1 MFLRVSILSTLI
13 YLGVLQLFTCNL
25 SYSQSVSDAG
35 ISELFSSANKYLQSG
50 DYKGAIP
57 YLQEAVTR
65 TSSLTDPQGK
75 ETCQT
80 CRFELARAQFQDGA
94 VASAIAVMEEY
105 LSNEPIKK
113 EDAAL
118 SLLATGFFDLQEWEK
133 VELTARRLLSLDK
146 LSEENEFDAN
156 LFLGQALYRQEKWKD
171 CVNPLEYAVKYAND
185 ERTRRICNVMVVGA
199 LVKAE
204 EWNRLFGFIPKLYRT
219 DAKYDITLNLT
230 LMQAGKSRYED
241 EDYLNALLL
250 YRMVLPRNSLLN
262 YTEELVDKLSDKL
275 QADIRIGIRESDI
288 KKRQTQIDSIIESKQ
303 VLIDLPPYEDEV
315 TFRIG
320 SIYSEKKR
328 FWEGFVLFDK
338 LYQQDRTSEI
348 GEAAMWQ
355 SVLILYDVGE
365 TKRAEER
372 IIRYLE
378 ENPSGQYARSLLNL
392 MMRDNYVRQE
402 FQDVVNMKE
411 YVNIISPPLTEEDK
425 AQQADLYYLLAF
437 GYFQNQ
443 DYYGAGQQF
452 SNIISS
458 YPNSIHF
465 NDSKY
470 FRGMASMLQA
480 DYINALNDFINYR
493 NDNMNGE
500 HSSAALFRQAV
511 CQFGLENIDA
521 SKALFSEF
529 ISLYPNDIL
538 VSEAYSY
545 RGDIL
550 ASMEA
555 NENLLNPLD
564 DAIIDYRKGINTA
577 QTSLQSSYAAFKA
590 AEVYKL
596 EEKWQD
602 IIDLMNFYLDRW
614 EESANI
620 SEATFWIGRSK
631 IKLDQIDSALN
642 SYLDAINRFG
652 NDIDQVGVD
661 KIILELSNAASNLL
675 DEDEYK
681 LLSSRIGIMS
691 SEIDDQLSILKI
703 RLNTIQAMLD
713 KSEDELGKSLLIN
726 KTELN
731 LMSPVT
737 LAILCDVAP
746 VYAPDRANEISDFFM
761 SRFDDSD
768 QLWKAYRA
776 KASQLL
782 KNGSENKLLDLIDEV
797 QSIFG
802 ADSYMGWAQLMKANA
817 NFNLGNFEQAEKDY
831 ELITNIREWKGSMH
845 AESWLKRGSCRE
857 KIGDLEAAHT
867 FFQRTYLL
875 FRGYD
880 DGYWAA
886 QAYLS
891 AADVLSEMGK
901 NKEAISTL
909 DEMLNDPYTESHPLT
924 DKAKMKMELL

>member
-1 MFLRVSILSTLI
+1 M
-13 YLGVLQLFTCNL
+13 
-25 SYSQSVSDAG
+25 
-35 ISELFSSANKYLQSG
+35 
-50 DYKGAIP
+50 
-57 YLQEAVTR
+57 
-65 TSSLTDPQGK
+65 
-75 ETCQT
+75 
-80 CRFELARAQFQDGA
+80 
-94 VASAIAVMEEY
+94 
-105 LSNEPIKK
+105 
-113 EDAAL
+113 
-118 SLLATGFFDLQEWEK
+118 
-133 VELTARRLLSLDK
+133 
-146 LSEENEFDAN
+146 
-156 LFLGQALYRQEKWKD
+156 
-171 CVNPLEYAVKYAND
+171 
-185 ERTRRICNVMVVGA
+185 
-199 LVKAE
+199 
-204 EWNRLFGFIPKLYRT
+204 
-219 DAKYDITLNLT
+219 
-230 LMQAGKSRYED
+230 
-241 EDYLNALLL
+241 
-250 YRMVLPRNSLLN
+250 
-262 YTEELVDKLSDKL
+262 
-275 QADIRIGIRESDI
+275 
-288 KKRQTQIDSIIESKQ
+288 
-303 VLIDLPPYEDEV
+303 
-315 TFRIG
+315 
-320 SIYSEKKR
+320 
-328 FWEGFVLFDK
+328 
-338 LYQQDRTSEI
+338 
-348 GEAAMWQ
+348 
-355 SVLILYDVGE
+355 
-365 TKRAEER
+365 
-372 IIRYLE
+372 
-378 ENPSGQYARSLLNL
+378 
-392 MMRDNYVRQE
+392 
-402 FQDVVNMKE
+402 
-411 YVNIISPPLTEEDK
+411 
-425 AQQADLYYLLAF
+425 
-437 GYFQNQ
+437 
-443 DYYGAGQQF
+443 
-452 SNIISS
+452 
-458 YPNSIHF
+458 
-465 NDSKY
+465 
-470 FRGMASMLQA
+470 
-480 DYINALNDFINYR
+480 
-493 NDNMNGE
+493 
-500 HSSAALFRQAV
+500 
-511 CQFGLENIDA
+511 
-521 SKALFSEF
+521 
-529 ISLYPNDIL
+529 
-538 VSEAYSY
+538 
-545 RGDIL
+545 
-550 ASMEA
+550 
-555 NENLLNPLD
+555 
-564 DAIIDYRKGINTA
+564 
-577 QTSLQSSYAAFKA
+577 
-590 AEVYKL
+590 
-596 EEKWQD
+596 
-602 IIDLMNFYLDRW
+602 
-614 EESANI
+614 
-620 SEATFWIGRSK
+620 
-631 IKLDQIDSALN
+631 N